1 MKAAVFYGKND
12 LRVEERDV
20 PEIGRNDVLVRV
32 HACGICGT
40 DVHIFCG
47 DEGAAP
53 TPENTVLGHEF
64 AGEVVNVGA
73 GVKSAALGDKV
84 CVDPNKLCGSCEFC
98 RRGIGH
104 FCTDITGIGTT
115 VDGGFAEYCAVPA
128 SQVYKVTESLSFE
141 QAAMTEPVSCC
152 LHGIELCNIKCG
164 ATVTVIGCGMI
175 GLIMLQL
182 ARLSGAANIIA
193 IEPIKEKREQALK
206 LGADT
211 ALDPKAD
218 NITDAL
224 KKQGLEQVDVVIECV
239 GRPETIEQAIALAGK
254 YSTVMM
260 FGLTK
265 PDAEISVKPFEIFKK
280 EITLKSSYINPY
292 TFPAAIKLIES
303 GKLDVSSMI
312 YKTEPLEEL
321 PSILADGKRR
331 GAGKYIITM

>member
-12 LRVEERDV
+12 IRIEER
-20 PEIGRNDVLVRV
+20 EIPGIKQNEVLVRV

-53 TPENTVLGHEF
+53 TPSNTVLGHEF
-64 AGEVVNVGA
+64 AGEAVRVGKN
-73 GVKSAALGDKV
+73 VKSIAVGDKV
-84 CVDPNKLCGSCEFC
+84 CIDPNKLCGSCEFC

-104 FCTDITGIGTT
+104 FCTSITGIGTT
-115 VDGGFAEYCAVPA
+115 VDGGFAEYCAVSE
-128 SQVYKVTESLSFE
+128 SQVYKVADSISFE

-152 LHGIELCNIKCG
+152 LHGIELCNIKCSD
-164 ATVTVIGCGMI
+164 TVMVIGCGMI

-182 ARLSGAANIIA
+182 AKLSGAANIIA
-193 IEPIKEKREQALK
+193 VEPVEEKRNHALM
-206 LGADT
+206 LGADI
-211 ALDPKAD
+211 AIDPKTENVAE
-218 NITDAL
+218 IL
-224 KKQGLEQVDVVIECV
+224 KKHGLEQIDVIIECV
-239 GRPETIEQAIALAGK
+239 GRPETIEQAISFSGK

-265 PDAEISVKPFEIFKK
+265 PNTEISIKPFEIFKK

-292 TFPAAIKLIES
+292 TFPAAIKLIEN

-312 YKTEPLEEL
+312 YKTEPLNEL
-321 PSILADGKRR
+321 PLILSDEKKHSV
-331 GAGKYIITM
+331 GKYIITM

>member
-12 LRVEERDV
+12 LRVEERNI
-20 PEIGRNDVLVRV
+20 PEIGKDEVLVRV
-32 HACGICGT
+32 HACGICRT

-47 DEGAAP
+47 DEGAAS

-64 AGEVVNVGA
+64 AGEIVKIGTDVKSVNV
-73 GVKSAALGDKV
+73 GDKV
-84 CVDPNKLCGSCEFC
+84 CIDPNKLCGNCEFC

-104 FCTDITGIGTT
+104 FCTSITGIGTT
-115 VDGGFAEYCAVPA
+115 VDGGFAEYCAVPV
-128 SQVYKVTESLSFE
+128 SQVYKVSKKLSFE

-164 ATVTVIGCGMI
+164 DTVMVIGCGMI

-182 ARLSGAANIIA
+182 AKLSGAANIIA
-193 IEPIKEKREQALK
+193 VEPIEEKRKQALE
-206 LGADT
+206 LGADI
-211 ALDPKAD
+211 ALDLKAD
-218 NITDAL
+218 NISEVL
-224 KKQGLEQVDVVIECV
+224 KKYGLEQVDVVIECV
-239 GRPETIEQAIALAGK
+239 GRPETIEQAISLAGK

-292 TFPAAIKLIES
+292 TFSAAIKLIES
-303 GKLDVSSMI
+303 GKIDVSSMV
-312 YKTEPLEEL
+312 YKKEPLTEL
-321 PSILADGKRR
+321 PDILSDGKRR
-331 GAGKYIITM
+331 SAGKYIITM